1 MDFSIA
7 EEQQEI
13 VGLAAKILADGSTH
27 ERLKALEGADG
38 SRFDAE
44 VWANLARAGLIGLAL
59 PESYGGAG
67 FGFQALGLIL
77 EEVGRTAAAVP
88 YLETAVLG
96 ALPIAELADAAIK
109 EEILPKVASGELI
122 LTAAL
127 LDGDAA
133 AARPQAAATG
143 AGDTCKVSGTKYCVP
158 AGMIAHRALVSAT
171 AADGAVGLFLVDLEG
186 EGVERTALATTA
198 GHPEARIA
206 FRAAP
211 ARAVGKADPTGAALR
226 WLEERATAAQC
237 AMMVGVCS
245 EALRLTAEYTKERK
259 QFGVAIA
266 TFQAVAHRAADAYID
281 TEAIRLTARQ
291 ACWRID
297 AGLPAGEETAIAKYW
312 AAAGGQRVVHAA
324 QHLHGGMGVDRDYP
338 LHRYFVLAKQLE
350 LPLGGATAQLRK
362 LGRMIA
368 AA

>member
-13 VGLAAKILADGSTH
+13 VDLAKKILGDGSTH
-27 ERLKALEGADG
+27 ERLRAIERSDAP
-38 SRFDAE
+38 RFDAE
-44 VWANLARAGLIGLAL
+44 VWTNLAQAGLIGLAL

-67 FGFQALGLIL
+67 FGFEALGLIL

-96 ALPIAELADAAIK
+96 ALPIAELGDAALR
-109 EEILPKVASGELI
+109 EELLPHVAAGDLI

-127 LDGDAA
+127 LEADAGA
-133 AARPQAAATG
+133 AKPQTAATA
-143 AGDTCKVSGTKYCVP
+143 AGDGWTLRGTKYCVP

-171 AADGAVGLFLVDLEG
+171 TADGAVGLFLVDLAG
-186 EGVERTALATTA
+186 KGVERTALITTA
-198 GHPEARIA
+198 GHPEGRIV
-206 FRAAP
+206 FSDAP
-211 ARAVGKADPTGAALR
+211 ARAVGKADAAATTLR
-226 WLEERATAAQC
+226 WLEERAAAAQC

-291 ACWRID
+291 ACWRIGQ
-297 AGLPAGEETAIAKYW
+297 GLPAAEATAIAKYW
-312 AAAGGQRVVHAA
+312 AASGGQRVVHAA

-368 AA
+368 A